1 MSENIKIRALRI
13 KNFRKFEDIEINF
26 SNWYSAIVWENWEG
40 KTTILEAIDFAL
52 SPSFTASKVSYDD
65 FYNWTENPITIE
77 IKFDW
82 AFEFSVQDWY
92 NQRSI
97 PCNWVYLEISKRDW
111 KTPNKAFSDAF
122 TIKHYC
128 IPCLSEGWINKTNK
142 WFSMLRNNGKTYF
155 EFQENALTLSSRA
168 QTTLPKCFYFSK
180 KRERNL
186 YKWYNSSWDT
196 IINEFNWRF
205 NKKLRVNDEIQYD
218 YTNSI
223 NDFENI
229 IKNSLDEKVMDN
241 TIMWMNDKLSEFFW
255 LDNLW
260 ISFIDKSA
268 PFNQSYLNYQNFNI
282 DYSWSWIM
290 LIIAFVLL
298 DVLANLSKW
307 NVIILVDE
315 PELHLHPQLQKKLFN
330 YISNSENQFIYTTH
344 SNILISIKDWGN
356 IIRIY
361 DNMCSNVNK
370 IVGEDRKNLEDM
382 VNFYQ
387 YATVFLREN
396 NDLFFSKKVII
407 VEWPIDKYCIPILI
421 VKFWKWIKVDD
432 LTIIQANGKD
442 NIKNYALICKVFGVL
457 AMSIYD
463 KDNDSKPKPKEDEI
477 IESLSIKSYSF
488 GTSFESVLWTKK
500 GNHKANE
507 TIIKVNELETC
518 PEEFMEMIESI
529 KMFISL

>member
-1 MSENIKIRALRI
+1 MSENIKIRTLKI
-13 KNFRKFEDIEINF
+13 KNFRKFEDIELKF

-77 IKFDW
+77 VQFDW
-82 AFEFSVQDWY
+82 IFEIVIQDWY
-92 NQRSI
+92 TSREI

-111 KTPNKAFSDAF
+111 KTPNKAFSDSF

-128 IPCLSEGWINKTNK
+128 VPYLSEEWVKKTNE
-142 WFSMLRNNGKTYF
+142 WFTLSRNNWTDFKF
-155 EFQENALTLSSRA
+155 IEKSLTLSSRT

-205 NKKLRVNDEIQYD
+205 NKKLRENDEIQYD

-223 NDFENI
+223 DNFENI
-229 IKNSLDEKVMDN
+229 IKNSLDEKILDN
-241 TIMWMNDKLSEFFW
+241 TIMWMNDKLWEFFW
-255 LDNLW
+255 LDDLW

-268 PFNQSYLNYQNFNI
+268 PFNQSYLNYQNFNL

-344 SNILISIKDWGN
+344 SSILISIKDWKN

-361 DNMCSNVNK
+361 DNKCSNLDEILDDDK
-370 IVGEDRKNLEDM
+370 KHLEDM
-382 VNFYQ
+382 VNYYQ
-387 YATVFLREN
+387 YATAFLREN

-421 VKFWKWIKVDD
+421 EKFWKWIKVDD

-442 NIKNYALICKVFGVL
+442 NIKSYALICRVFGVS

-463 KDNDSKPKPKEDEI
+463 KDNDGTPKPEEDKI
-477 IESLSIKSYSF
+477 IENLSVESYSF
-488 GTSFESVLWTKK
+488 YTSFESILWTKNV
-500 GNHKANE
+500 NHKASE
-507 TIIKVNELETC
+507 TINKVNELEVC
-518 PEEFMEMIESI
+518 PEEFIEMIECI
-529 KMFISL
+529 KNFISL